1 MNLIAHRGLWNKKIK
16 DNSYEAIKNGLLS
29 DKYIGVEFDVRTT
42 LDKKIIVYHDSLY
55 NKKLVSK
62 TLYKDMKNVS
72 LLSDILN
79 IKTDKLL
86 LIEIKERNINKKKF
100 LKILNKYKRN
110 YYIMSFNTNVI
121 DELKCINNKYKYGI
135 LNYVLNSDSNYNLD
149 FICILDIIA
158 TDYVIKKFESK
169 NIEVII
175 YGTKEVKK
183 NVKYIIDDTKI

>member
-1 MNLIAHRGLWNKKIK
+1 MNLIAHRGIWNKKIK
-16 DNSYEAIKNGLLS
+16 DNSYEAIKNGLSS

-42 LDKKIIVYHDSLY
+42 LDKKLIVYHDSLY

-72 LLSDILN
+72 LLSDILS

-121 DELKCINNKYKYGI
+121 DELKNINNKYKYGI

-158 TDYVIKKFESK
+158 TDYIIKKFKSK
-169 NIEVII
+169 NVEVII

-183 NVKYIIDDTKI
+183 NVKYIVDDIKI